1 MMFRKFS
8 QTLNWIARYLKNDH
22 KPKKKGHDFERKI
35 SKKLQ
40 EDLGLKRPVRRI
52 LTQYQEKNHPDLKLG
67 RWNIECKAY
76 KKGFEPPFAW
86 WKQVLGVTPRDEFP
100 VLVYKFDNKPIR
112 VRLQTCL
119 LNKKLSN
126 SKMLIDLNWE
136 SFIYLLETM
145 YREDYEPYL

>member
-1 MMFRKFS
+1 MTINQR
-8 QTLNWIARYLKNDH
+8 
-22 KPKKKGHDFERKI
+22 KKGHDFERKI

-40 EDLGLKRPVRRI
+40 EDLSLKRPVRRI

-76 KKGFEPPFAW
+76 KKGFEPPAAW
-86 WKQVLGVTPRDEFP
+86 WKQVLGVTSRDEFP

-112 VRLQTCL
+112 VRLQTRL
-119 LNKKLSN
+119 INKKLSN
-126 SKMLIDLNWE
+126 SKMLIDLNWD

-145 YREDYEPYL
+145 YKEDFEPFL